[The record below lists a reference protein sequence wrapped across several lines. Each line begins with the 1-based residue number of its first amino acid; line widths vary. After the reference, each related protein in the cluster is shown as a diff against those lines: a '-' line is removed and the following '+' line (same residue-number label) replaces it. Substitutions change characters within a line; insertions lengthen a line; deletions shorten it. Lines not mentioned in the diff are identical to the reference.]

1 MFTLKSNNFDI
12 IKDKF
17 DRVEPEIPYSM
28 DSKFIKEM
36 ILNKQKHKVIK
47 YKKSNIHFKQIASLV
62 ACFILIIGVAFTT
75 NSDVLKNNKVATF
88 NNYEELSSKL
98 SILEKPSA
106 SGESGC
112 GEFKTI
118 MQIDEDGVTEPNTIK
133 SFDNYIYYAYYDH
146 NNINNRNKVYI
157 YLTDKGK
164 TKLLSIIDNFV
175 SDDFS
180 INDLIVNENRIVI
193 NASTSSKTVTKIYN
207 ISDKANP
214 TLVSEFEQSGQYS
227 TSRLIDKTLYVIT
240 NYNASVQD
248 SQKSVPFVK
257 QNNKITYALSQNI
270 SYFKNVSIAQYVV
283 INTIDIETGMQT
295 NELKA
300 VLGGSS
306 NIHCTKDYMY
316 IKDDNFTNSK
326 KNDYET
332 IKLNL
337 NNNRISYAT
346 NKEISEYS
354 EFAANTGKGSNY
366 SSVLYFEQEYF
377 IGITENTETTE
388 NEIILFDKELNQLD
402 IKNLTNAHIPTLS
415 KSLAKNE
422 KENVFAIPAYF
433 TDGLKRCYGVITF
446 EIENNHIVLT
456 NEFKNENS
464 DMMYQGNCI
473 IINDYVYNVE
483 TNDFLAD
490 DKKVKIFSYKY

>member
-1 MFTLKSNNFDI
+1 MHTTTITILTI
-12 IKDKF
+12 EIK
-17 DRVEPEIPYSM
+17 
-28 DSKFIKEM
+28 
-36 ILNKQKHKVIK
+36 
-47 YKKSNIHFKQIASLV
+47 
-62 ACFILIIGVAFTT
+62 
-75 NSDVLKNNKVATF
+75 
-88 NNYEELSSKL
+88 
-98 SILEKPSA
+98 
-106 SGESGC
+106 
-112 GEFKTI
+112 
-118 MQIDEDGVTEPNTIK
+118 
-133 SFDNYIYYAYYDH
+133 
-146 NNINNRNKVYI
+146 YI
-157 YLTDKGK
+157 YLTDNGK

-388 NEIILFDKELNQLD
+388 NEIILFDKELNRLD
-402 IKNLTNAHIPTLS
+402 IKNLTNAHIPTLP

-446 EIENNHIVLT
+446 EIKNNHIVLT